1 MIHRR
6 YITTLILATLS
17 VAAMALTTN
26 DEPNFPGLDTNPRY
40 LELKRQNS
48 LLLEREDSVQHIIA
62 SAREQFSISRDTLTA
77 ENFDMEGFSTYILA
91 LEEEIFE
98 IRQQRGDVITELNNM
113 EQTYIIEHMYART
126 NTELNYAENS
136 FTDNSIEEAG
146 SIEVTPSRGVRNLI
160 ENDIIRNTLN
170 KEDYEEL
177 CAAEELDRGLPVLAD
192 AYMTTYRHLRTTA
205 SEYTTTQSE
214 ATADSLFVIYGTLR
228 NDIDSLDAQIASQW
242 HRVIDAKYYAYGYI
256 LEVNHRYDLLDSSSA
271 DFSEMQQ
278 RSAREDGF
286 YASDGLA
293 HYAMG
298 YPTLLDFE
306 IDFSREMGLEEAAD
320 SLQGVRNSM
329 QLPDYRLDDIR
340 LERRL
345 FLDYQ
350 PIVIGRTN
358 YYSTTNPVPELKVYE
373 RGLMYRILLG
383 TFRSKQPMTLF
394 KGVQPLYIAQNE
406 DDSYSYYAGGF
417 SSPQEANEA
426 LLFLK
431 EKGFKRPEICRWY
444 DGVMVN
450 ITAEESDEQK
460 EEVTAPVGNRY
471 IVMIECE
478 TLSDEMRETIN
489 NTSPDKMISRRGAKF
504 AIGTFSER
512 SEADMLLSALTDKY
526 PDMVATIEVIDYN

>member
-6 YITTLILATLS
+6 YITTLILATVS
-17 VAAMALTTN
+17 AAAMALTTT

-40 LELKRQNS
+40 VELKRQNS
-48 LLLEREDSVQHIIA
+48 ILLEKEDSVQHIIA
-62 SAREQFSISRDTLTA
+62 SAREKFSISRDTLTA
-77 ENFDMEGFSTYILA
+77 ENFDMESFSTYILA
-91 LEEEIFE
+91 LEEEVFE
-98 IRQQRGDVITELNNM
+98 LRQQRGDVITELNNM

-126 NTELNYAENS
+126 NDELNYAENS
-136 FTDNSIEEAG
+136 FTDNITEEAD
-146 SIEVTPSRGVRNLI
+146 SIEVTPNRGVCNLI
-160 ENDIIRNTLN
+160 ENDIVRNTLN
-170 KEDYEEL
+170 RDDYEEL
-177 CAAEELDRGLPVLAD
+177 CAAEEIDRSMPALAD
-192 AYMTTYRHLRTTA
+192 AYITSYRNLRTTA

-214 ATADSLFVIYGTLR
+214 TTADSLFAIYGTLR
-228 NDIDSLDAQIASQW
+228 QEIDRLDAEIASQW
-242 HRVIDAKYYAYGYI
+242 HRVIDTKYYAYGYI

-306 IDFSREMGLEEAAD
+306 INFSREMGLEEAAD
-320 SLQGVRNSM
+320 SLQSVRNSLHM
-329 QLPDYRLDDIR
+329 PDYRLDDVH

-431 EKGFKRPEICRWY
+431 EKGFKRPEVCRWF

-450 ITAEESDEQK
+450 ITAEESGNTK
-460 EEVTAPVGNRY
+460 EEVATPAGNRY

-478 TLSDEMRETIN
+478 TLSDDMRATITS
-489 NTSPDKMISRRGAKF
+489 TSPDKMISRRGAKF
-504 AIGTFSER
+504 AIGTFTER
-512 SEADMLLSALTDKY
+512 SEADMLLSTLTDKY
-526 PDMVATIEVIDYN
+526 PDVVATIEVIDYN